1 VNAIARAVLVMV
13 LLIGV
18 LGFGAIGLCGGIY
31 TVAMVPAIFMQGGMG
46 MLALLVLSVP
56 CALGGF
62 FMAKL
67 CVKKLNALL
76 SRRSSTMD
84 SP

>member
-1 VNAIARAVLVMV
+1 MSTVVRAFLVML

-31 TVAMVPAIFMQGGMG
+31 TVMTVPAMFTQGGAG
-46 MLALLVLSVP
+46 MVAFLLLSLP

-67 CVKKLNALL
+67 CVNKLNGLL
-76 SRRSSTMD
+76 RRRELGKD
-84 SP
+84 SA